1 MTTLNI
7 PRPDF
12 EQPVLAIEEEIQA
25 LENAQREGEDHSRD
39 IARLHK
45 KWETTLRA
53 IYTDLTPWQIVS
65 KVSRHPNRPQSTD
78 YLRMLCSDFCQLH
91 GDRLYG
97 DDPAILTGFARI
109 GERKVMVVAHRKGR
123 DTEERILCK
132 WGCPQPWGYRKAL
145 KNMKLAEKFGL
156 PIVTFVDT
164 PGAYPGIEAE
174 ERGQAEAIARN
185 LLEMSRLRTPI
196 LSIVIGEGGSGGALG
211 IAVAD
216 RLGMMEFAW
225 YSVISPEGCAAIL
238 WKKAVVETNS
248 AAAAALS
255 LTSRENL
262 RLGVIDDIIEEPVG
276 GAHRDHQ
283 GSADRLKRWIIDNLM
298 EFSRLP
304 MEQLLRAR
312 YERLRRIGVYG
323 KSPEIDSGS

>member
-1 MTTLNI
+1 MSTLNI

-12 EQPVLAIEEEIQA
+12 EQPVLAIEDEIQT
-25 LENAQREGEDHSRD
+25 LENAQREGEDHSKD

-45 KWETTLRA
+45 KWETTLHA
-53 IYTDLTPWQIVS
+53 IYADLTPWQIVS

-109 GERKVMVVAHRKGR
+109 GERKVMVIAHRKGR

-185 LLEMSRLRTPI
+185 LFEMSRLRTPI

-238 WKKAVVETNS
+238 WKKAVAETNS
-248 AAAAALS
+248 AAADALS

-262 RLGVIDDIIEEPVG
+262 RLGIIDDIIEEPVG

-298 EFSRLP
+298 EISRLP
-304 MEQLLRAR
+304 TEQLLRAR

-323 KSPEIDSGS
+323 QPPKIDGDS